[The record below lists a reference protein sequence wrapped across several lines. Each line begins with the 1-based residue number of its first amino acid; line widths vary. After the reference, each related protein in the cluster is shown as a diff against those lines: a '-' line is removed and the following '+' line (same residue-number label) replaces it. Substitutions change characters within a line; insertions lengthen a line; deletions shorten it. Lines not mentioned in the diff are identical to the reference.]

1 MRLVL
6 LDETDKSIAEYS
18 PEVFKEL
25 LIKYFEVHKDII
37 KAFDQLSQD
46 LIDKVKNR

>member
-1 MRLVL
+1 MRYAL
-6 LDETDKSIAEYS
+6 LDDLDKVLVEYS

-25 LIKYFEVHKDII
+25 LVKYFEVHKDII